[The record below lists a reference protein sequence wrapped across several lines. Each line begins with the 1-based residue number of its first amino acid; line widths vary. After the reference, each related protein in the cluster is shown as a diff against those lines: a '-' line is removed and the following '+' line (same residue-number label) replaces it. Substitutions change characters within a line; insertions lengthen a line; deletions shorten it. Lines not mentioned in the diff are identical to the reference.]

1 MAATL
6 APFPGWQ
13 AHRHFPARLH
23 VAASVRDIE
32 RVHPRDRLR
41 LSLRRDHQ
49 LCPHQ
54 QAIAFAI
61 VSVAWVDVRN
71 LLARAHRMDRR
82 SNFRG
87 LLLWQLV
94 LPAHGSILG
103 DPVYPAPSEAPVG

>member
-1 MAATL
+1 TL
-6 APFPGWQ
+6 APFLGWQ
-13 AHRHFPARLH
+13 AHWYFPARLH
-23 VAASVRDIE
+23 VAASIRDIE

-41 LSLRRDHQ
+41 LPLRRDHQ

-71 LLARAHRMDRR
+71 IPARAHRVDRR
-82 SNFRG
+82 SDFYGR
-87 LLLWQLV
+87 LLWQLV

-103 DPVYPAPSEAPVG
+103 DPVHPAPSEAPVG

>member
-6 APFPGWQ
+6 TRVPGWQ

-23 VAASVRDIE
+23 VAASVRDSE

-49 LCPHQ
+49 LCSHQ

-61 VSVAWVDVRN
+61 VSVAWLDVRN
-71 LLARAHRMDRR
+71 ILARAHRMDRR
-82 SNFRG
+82 SNFHG
-87 LLLWQLV
+87 FLWWQLV
-94 LPAHGSILG
+94 LPAHGWILV
-103 DPVYPAPSEAPVG
+103 DPVL